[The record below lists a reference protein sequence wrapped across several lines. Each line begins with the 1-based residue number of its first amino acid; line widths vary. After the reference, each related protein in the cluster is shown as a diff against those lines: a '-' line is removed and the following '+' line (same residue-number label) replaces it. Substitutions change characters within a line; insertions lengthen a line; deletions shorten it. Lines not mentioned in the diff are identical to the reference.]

1 MDFVALQDDQRRF
14 FDDNGFLIVR
24 DAIDSESLQR
34 VVQAADRLVATR
46 STESGSRRASLTNV
60 IAEVDA
66 FLPLLTWPT
75 TVPLVVQLLSH
86 NIRLTKAHLIYKYP
100 DAPEATEPT
109 YWHRDIANS
118 SEDLGFG
125 SNARME
131 IKVAY
136 HLSDCLTPGCG
147 NTWLA
152 PGSNNIDRPLPISPG
167 EQDPAN
173 AHEPQS

>member
-100 DAPEATEPT
+100 DAPEA
-109 YWHRDIANS
+109 RS
-118 SEDLGFG
+118 
-125 SNARME
+125 R
-131 IKVAY
+131 
-136 HLSDCLTPGCG
+136 
-147 NTWLA
+147 
-152 PGSNNIDRPLPISPG
+152 
-167 EQDPAN
+167 
-173 AHEPQS
+173 